1 MSKTDI
7 TRAFGRL
14 GLKLKKHSPEILVAA
29 GIVGG
34 VTATVMAC
42 KATTKI
48 AGVVEKT
55 NEQIELVHRGVED
68 GQVVTVINGYE
79 EVVPYTEEDGKKDIR
94 IHQAKAGLEFVKI
107 YGPSVVLGTASIAC
121 ILAANGIMRKRNLA
135 LAAAYMSEHTAFK
148 EYRGRV
154 IERLGKEIDRELKY
168 NIKAKE
174 IEETTVDAE
183 TGEVKTE
190 KKVADT
196 VDGKLIQ
203 SSFMNYSPYAVVFD
217 NSCTGWTDDAEAN
230 KFFLVQQQRYANDL
244 LQRRGHLFLNEV
256 YDMLGAKRTKYG
268 AQVGWVYD
276 KSGVYADTYVDF
288 GMFDIVDE
296 NARDFINGNKKIII
310 LDFNVDGPI
319 LDML

>member
-1 MSKTDI
+1 MSKNDI
-7 TRAFGRL
+7 TRAFGRF
-14 GLKLKKHSPEILVAA
+14 GLKLKKHSPEILVTA

-34 VTATVMAC
+34 VTAAVMAC

-55 NEQIELVHRGVED
+55 NEQIELVNRGVED
-68 GQVVTVINGYE
+68 GQVVTIINGYE
-79 EVVPYTEEDGKKDIR
+79 EIVPYTEEDGKKDIR
-94 IHQAKAGLEFVKI
+94 IHYAKAGLEFAKI

-174 IEETTVDAE
+174 IEETIVDE
-183 TGEVKTE
+183 NGEVKTE

-203 SSFMNYSPYAVVFD
+203 SSFMNYSPYAIVFD
-217 NSCTGWTDDAEAN
+217 ESCSMWADDAESN
-230 KFFLVQQQRYANDL
+230 KFILVQQQRYANDL
-244 LQRRGHLFLNEV
+244 LKRRGHLFLNEV

-276 KSGVYADTYVDF
+276 KTGPYADNYVDF

-319 LDML
+319 LDLI